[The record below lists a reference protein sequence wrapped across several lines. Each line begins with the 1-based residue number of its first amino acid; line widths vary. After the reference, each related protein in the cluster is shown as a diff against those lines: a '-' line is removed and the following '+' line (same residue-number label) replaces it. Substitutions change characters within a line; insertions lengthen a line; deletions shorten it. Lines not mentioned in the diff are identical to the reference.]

1 MKLFAQTSRTTW
13 AKCALGVAILVPIL
27 IGIETLRY
35 FQYAPDHRYD
45 DPGTFQFMVKI
56 VLLLCG
62 VLFGSALGMFI
73 RKKVVFVL
81 SLLVFLFAGLVSCI
95 VLYGLESNIR
105 ADKWNRAE
113 LARVGERHELEVQ
126 IEEAQAA
133 AEAAKAEAA
142 AAKAEVAA
150 LKAAA
155 AKSAKTESSGNAA
168 RPAAKASASKSPV
181 SAAAYEQ
188 AEQYFDKG
196 RALVKEKKYA
206 EAISYFEK
214 AESLVGGDAACEY
227 NIGWCYVKL
236 EDYTR
241 ALPWFR
247 KAAEKGYANAQYHL
261 GLVYYYGD
269 GVEIDYATAVQ
280 WFRKAAE
287 QGDSDAQ
294 AYLAQCYYCGDGVAE
309 DYETAKMWYRK
320 AAAQGN
326 ELAKALAPWFE

>member
-1 MKLFAQTSRTTW
+1 MKIFAQTSRTTW
-13 AKCALGVAILVPIL
+13 AKCALGVAIMVPIL

-35 FQYAPDHRYD
+35 FQYAPDYRYN
-45 DPGTFQFMVKI
+45 PSTFQTMVKI

-73 RKKVVFVL
+73 RKRVVFVL
-81 SLLVFLFAGLVSCI
+81 SLVVFLFAGLVSCI

-105 ADKWNRAE
+105 ADKWHQAE
-113 LARVGERHELEVQ
+113 LARIGERHELEVQ

-155 AKSAKTESSGNAA
+155 AKTAKSGSSGSAA
-168 RPAAKASASKSPV
+168 RPAAKASASKSSV
-181 SAAAYEQ
+181 SAADYKQ
-188 AEQYFDKG
+188 AKQYFDKG
-196 RALVKEKKYA
+196 KALGKEKKYA
-206 EAISYFEK
+206 EAIPYFEK
-214 AESLVGGDAACEY
+214 AESLAGDAACEFC
-227 NIGWCYVKL
+227 IGWCYEKL
-236 EDYTR
+236 EDYAR

-247 KAAEKGYANAQYHL
+247 KAAEKGDADAQYYL
-261 GLVYYYGD
+261 GQFYYFGN
-269 GVEIDYATAVQ
+269 GVAKDSTMAVK

-294 AYLAQCYYCGDGVAE
+294 TYLAMCYYCGDGVEADE
-309 DYETAKMWYRK
+309 ETAKMWYRK
-320 AAAQGN
+320 AAAQGS
-326 ELAKALAPWFE
+326 ELAKSLAPWFE